1 MNNFDRMLSSED
13 VMRRRATLLQRL
25 HIDGPL
31 LILLLILAAA
41 VCSCCIRPAARAGI
55 CWANKPLR
63 SASAWCR

>member
-31 LILLLILAAA
+31 LILLLILALAMA
-41 VCSCCIRPAARAGI
+41 IILSVRGGDKKEKAG
-55 CWANKPLR
+55 
-63 SASAWCR
+63 